1 MSRIEQLGAWPA
13 RVLWVALALVP
24 GGTLDDALSG
34 RSTPVRLVVLVGLA
48 TVWTVGL
55 VGLLVPRTASLTAV
69 RVIVPGGLAAAAAT
83 TATGHAV
90 DGADLVA
97 LTVAALSV
105 AAVLAP
111 WFTEA
116 WVDGSSYGPEQRL
129 PLQTPTVFA
138 LIVVP
143 LTWTAVIAGL
153 SVGPLLLAA
162 RQWVPGTLAVVV
174 GAPLAAAGIRSMHQ
188 LSRRWVV
195 LVPAGLV
202 LHDPLTMPEAQLF
215 PRKSIA
221 RLGAAD
227 ADTDA
232 DDYTAGASG
241 LALQL
246 DLIEPIDLLVRG
258 RGRSTE
264 THMSEHLL
272 FTPARPARLIDG
284 ARRNRIPV

>member
-1 MSRIEQLGAWPA
+1 MSRIEKLGAWPV
-13 RVLWVALALVP
+13 RVLWIALALVI
-24 GGTLDDALSG
+24 GGTLDDALNG
-34 RSTPVRLVVLVGLA
+34 RSTPIRVVVLAGLA
-48 TVWTVGL
+48 AIWTAGL
-55 VGLLVPRTASLTAV
+55 VGLLVPRTVSLTVV
-69 RVIVPGGLAAAAAT
+69 RVIVPGGLAATAAAVLV
-83 TATGHAV
+83 GHTV
-90 DGADLVA
+90 DAADLVA
-97 LTVAALSV
+97 VTLAAL
-105 AAVLAP
+105 AAAAAIAP

-129 PLQTPTVFA
+129 PLQTPTLLA

-143 LTWTAVIAGL
+143 MTWTAVIVGVSA
-153 SVGPLLLAA
+153 GPLLLAA
-162 RQWVPGTLAVVV
+162 RQWVPGALALAF
-174 GAPLAAAGIRSMHQ
+174 GMPIAAAGIRSLHQ

-221 RLGAAD
+221 RLHAAD

-258 RGRSTE
+258 RGRSTK
-264 THMSEHLL
+264 THTSSHLL
-272 FTPARPARLIDG
+272 FTPARPARLLNG
-284 ARRNRIPV
+284 ARTHRIPT